1 MRTLIAALAA
11 LCIIPVAQANQVALA
26 QGAGGTITLFD
37 DRCALKMPH
46 ESFANRAAYRA
57 PSGEEFRGCFR
68 LNGHLVELVYE
79 DGDIGVVPAEVFTR
93 ASSEKP
99 RTGNGAEI

>member
-11 LCIIPVAQANQVALA
+11 LCIIPVAHANQVALA
-26 QGAGGTITLFD
+26 KGAGGTITLFD
-37 DRCALKMPH
+37 DQCALKMPH
-46 ESFANRAAYRA
+46 ESFANRAAYRT

-79 DGDIGVVPAEVFTR
+79 DGDVGVVPAAVFTR
-93 ASSEKP
+93 ASDEKP
-99 RTGNGAEI
+99 RTGSGTEL